1 MQQIIT
7 LTLYA
12 LAILIPL
19 VFTPNT
25 SELFE
30 FPKFLI
36 LISGTLI
43 ITASWAYH
51 IYATRSF
58 KLKLNAIGYAV
69 LAVLATTIISTIFS
83 IHPYT
88 SLWGYY
94 GRFHGGLV
102 SIICYT
108 IIYLAATT
116 WLDKKSTLKLINISI
131 KTALFVG
138 LLAILEHYNYS
149 LSCIII
155 NYHTGALSTITADSF
170 TNACWS
176 AATNPTN
183 RSFSLLGQP
192 NWLAAYLIPHI
203 FLTLYIFALRQSKKI
218 SSGALLSFIILVVAL
233 FFTRSRSGILAFIL
247 SFVTYFLL
255 QIRTY
260 KFKKIKQPL
269 LSYSLIIL
277 LVVMVLGSPYS
288 KPITEYFKKSEAVVV
303 APTSGTVLENGGTE
317 SGDIRK
323 IVWSGALTS
332 ILHHPLIGSGPE
344 TFAYTY
350 YLVRPTAHNLTSEWD
365 FLYNKAHNE
374 YLNVA
379 AGTGIIGLLA
389 YLYFHYIIFAKS
401 LTVIPKSKKIN
412 QEEDETLRQFYP
424 VLGASIIA
432 FTITSFFGFSVIPVY
447 LSLIF
452 FASFASSL
460 GNDSL
465 PTKIATPYYLY
476 FIFPLLLIYPF
487 RIFTSDTIY
496 TLGKKNLDSNQVAAA
511 IALLQKS
518 IIYRPGLDLFH
529 ATLAEAYALAD
540 QKDQALNEVETNR
553 KLNPVHLNFYRSR
566 AKTYLTLATK
576 DPAYYTQAARE
587 IEIARTLAPTDPK
600 LAYNLGLI
608 YTRTNQLPLAEKE
621 LLETIMLKPNYAE
634 PYYALTL
641 LYEQT
646 KNTNKIPDLL
656 SLAKTNLATYS
667 AQLKEKIDKY
677 TTN

>member
-12 LAILIPL
+12 LTVLIPL

-43 ITASWAYH
+43 IAATWAYH
-51 IYATRSF
+51 IYITHSF
-58 KLKLNAIGYAV
+58 KLKLNTIGYGV
-69 LAVLATTIISTIFS
+69 LAILATTIISTIFS

-108 IIYLAATT
+108 IIYFAATY
-116 WLDKKSTLKLINISI
+116 WLDTKSTLKLINISI

-138 LLAILEHYNYS
+138 ILAILEHYNHS
-149 LSCIII
+149 LSCVII
-155 NYHTGALSTITADSF
+155 NYHTGSLSTAGASF

-176 AATNPTN
+176 AATNPTG

-203 FLTLYIFALRQSKKI
+203 FLTLYIFALKQSKKI
-218 SSGALLSFIILVVAL
+218 SISALLTFAILVIAL
-233 FFTRSRSGILAFIL
+233 FFTRSRSGILAFVI
-247 SFVTYFLL
+247 SFATYFIL
-255 QIRTY
+255 QIRSY
-260 KFKKIKQPL
+260 KFKKMKQSL
-269 LSYSLIIL
+269 LSYSLLVFIITL
-277 LVVMVLGSPYS
+277 LFGSPYS
-288 KPITEYFKKSEAVVV
+288 KPITEYFRKSEAVVAV
-303 APTSGTVLENGGTE
+303 PAAGTVLENGGTE

-323 IVWSGALTS
+323 IVWSGALTTIS
-332 ILHHPLIGSGPE
+332 QHPLVGSGPE

-374 YLNVA
+374 YLNIA
-379 AGTGIIGLLA
+379 AGAGIIGLLA
-389 YLYFHYIIFAKS
+389 YLYFHYALFTKS
-401 LTVIPKSKKIN
+401 LTIIPKSKKIN
-412 QEEDETLRQFYP
+412 QTEDETLRQFYP
-424 VLGASIIA
+424 VLGATIVA
-432 FTITSFFGFSVIPVY
+432 FTVTSFFGFSVIPVY
-447 LSLIF
+447 FSLML
-452 FASFASSL
+452 FAGFASSL
-460 GNDSL
+460 TNSAL
-465 PTKIATPYYLY
+465 PTKIVTPYYLY

-487 RIFTSDTIY
+487 RILISDTIY
-496 TLGKKNLDSNQVAAA
+496 TLGKKNLDANQVATA
-511 IALLQKS
+511 IPLLQKS
-518 IIYRPGLDLFH
+518 ITYRPGLDLFH
-529 ATLAEAYALAD
+529 ATLAEAHALAD
-540 QKDQALNEVETNR
+540 QKDQALNEVEMNR

-576 DPAYYTQAARE
+576 EPAYYTQAARE
-587 IEIARTLAPTDPK
+587 IEMARALAPTDPK

-621 LLETIMLKPNYAE
+621 LLETITLKPNYAE

-646 KNTNKIPDLL
+646 KNTNKLPGLL

-667 AQLKEKIDKY
+667 AQLKEKIVKY
-677 TTN
+677 AP